1 MDNEEIKAVAEE
13 AAEKVEAAAETVQ
26 ETVADAVES
35 AVDTVKEAV
44 EDAPVEIE
52 LPEAAE
58 EPAEAVKEA
67 VEEVEGEAVNAFN
80 ALKERFNSLKEN
92 EIPVVVEEL
101 KKRGYVVRDKSKEYA
116 KKLTDTA
123 ASSKAKAKAKASEMS
138 KNGRKDDL
146 YYQIGEVAYDGY
158 KNGEDVEAVLQYFF
172 RKMDALNDDAE

>member
-13 AAEKVEAAAETVQ
+13 AAETVEAAAETVQ

-35 AVDTVKEAV
+35 AVDAIKETV

-58 EPAEAVKEA
+58 EAA
-67 VEEVEGEAVNAFN
+67 EEVEGEAVGAFE
-80 ALKERFNSLKEN
+80 ALKERFNELKEN
-92 EIPVVVEEL
+92 DIPVVVEEL
-101 KKRGYVVRDKSKEYA
+101 KKRGYVVRDKGKEYA

-172 RKMDALNDDAE
+172 RKLDALNEDDAE